1 VQRLR
6 QQQLDLDHPHRPAVL
21 LLLRRLLIPSSL
33 PAPPHRGEL
42 FLQRSDAFFHFVSEK
57 MRKTVAFF
65 GKMWYNK
72 YDFRKITAFPT

>member
-33 PAPPHRGEL
+33 PAPPIGGS
-42 FLQRSDAFFHFVSEK
+42 FFCNGQTPFFHFVSKK